1 MDNEKKI
8 ELKDITIESLEK
20 EGVVQKPSY
29 FDYRMGWM
37 IEAGG
42 LEELPY
48 VLRTIGKISEL
59 DWQQDIRGGKE
70 VRTKDASPAEGYEEL
85 ARRLE
90 EILAKAKSSDV
101 KVGD

>member
-37 IEAGG
+37 IGAGG

-59 DWQQDIRGGKE
+59 DWQQAIRRGE
-70 VRTKDASPAEGYEEL
+70 CPSEDVSPAEGYEEL

-90 EILAKAKSSDV
+90 ELLAKAKSSDV

>member
-59 DWQQDIRGGKE
+59 DWQQDIRRGE
-70 VRTKDASPAEGYEEL
+70 CPDEDVSPAESYEEL

-90 EILAKAKSSDV
+90 ELLAKVNSSDV